1 MKDNGIG
8 IPESEFER
16 IFAPFFRLEAARRLH
31 PLGLGVGLTSARRI
45 ALLKSIFGDGAQI
58 QVAGDGRQALE
69 LLKGEDT
76 PDLILLDLRL
86 PEIDGFQ
93 VLEQLR
99 KKADKIPVIIL
110 TSSERQS
117 DIQRALLLGARAVIS
132 KIEMGRD
139 LELTIK
145 VVPTEGKLKGRE
157 A

>member
-1 MKDNGIG
+1 M
-8 IPESEFER
+8 
-16 IFAPFFRLEAARRLH
+16 
-31 PLGLGVGLTSARRI
+31 
-45 ALLKSIFGDGAQI
+45 
-58 QVAGDGRQALE
+58 
-69 LLKGEDT
+69 
-76 PDLILLDLRL
+76 ILLDLRL
-86 PEIDGFQ
+86 PEMDGFQ

-117 DIQRALLLGARAVIS
+117 DIQRALLGARAVIS

-145 VVPTEGKLKGRE
+145 AVLTKGKLKDRE